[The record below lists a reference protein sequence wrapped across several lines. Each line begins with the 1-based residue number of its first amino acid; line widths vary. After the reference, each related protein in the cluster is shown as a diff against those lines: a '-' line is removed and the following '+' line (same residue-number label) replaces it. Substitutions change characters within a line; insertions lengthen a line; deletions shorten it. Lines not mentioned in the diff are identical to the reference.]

1 MSHYDYDK
9 IKNKL
14 KKKVSESRYTHT
26 IGVAYTATSLA
37 MVHAPSDESEEY
49 IEKALT
55 AGLLHDYAKCI
66 DDEEMLKKCIKK
78 DIPISESEKKSP
90 LLLHGK
96 LAAYYAE
103 RDFGVEDSD
112 ILEAIKWHTTG
123 KPNMSL
129 IGKIIFVADY
139 IEPGRDKQPNLS
151 YIRKLAFSDIDKCV
165 YQIAD
170 DTLNYLCGR
179 KKLIDEMTVK
189 TRDFYYDLIKN
200 REV

>member
-1 MSHYDYDK
+1 MSRYDFEK
-9 IKNKL
+9 IKTKL
-14 KKKVSESRYTHT
+14 KKKVNESRYTHT
-26 IGVAYTATSLA
+26 MGVAYTATSLA
-37 MVHAPSDESEEY
+37 MVHAPEDESEEY

-55 AGLLHDYAKCI
+55 AGLLHDYAKCTG
-66 DDEEMLKKCIKK
+66 DEEMLEKCIKK
-78 DIPISESEKKSP
+78 GIPVTESERKSP

-96 LAAYYAE
+96 LGAYYAE
-103 RDFGVEDSD
+103 RDFDVDDPD

-123 KPNMSL
+123 KPDMNL

-151 YIRKLAFSDIDKCV
+151 YLRKLAFSDIDMCV
-165 YQIAD
+165 YKIAD

-179 KKLIDEMTVK
+179 KKLIDEMTVQ
-189 TRDFYYDLIKN
+189 TRDFYYNLIKN